1 MVDVWVAGGPVSVAA
16 LAGVIPGGAGSAGRV
31 IALPTYPFQRDRY
44 WLAPRVHGRSVV
56 GLAGARSSGHALLD
70 VVVDVPGG
78 VMLAGRLSLEAHP
91 WLADHAIVDTVVVPG
106 AGLVEFAIAAGDLVD
121 CPVLDELVIQAPLR
135 VPASGAVD
143 VQVHVGEADK
153 AGLRPVSVRS
163 RPSGGEGWERNAEGF
178 LAPVAAAVV
187 QDGVADLGAWPPP
200 GAEPVPLDGFY

>member
-1 MVDVWVAGGPVSVAA
+1 MVDVWVAGGPVSVAE
-16 LAGVIPGGAGSAGRV
+16 LAAVIPGVPAPGLV
-31 IALPTYPFQRDRY
+31 EALPTYPFQRDRY

-56 GLAGARSSGHALLD
+56 GLAGARASGHALLD

-78 VMLAGRLSLEAHP
+78 VMLAGRLSLEADP

-178 LAPVAAAVV
+178 LAPVAA
-187 QDGVADLGAWPPP
+187 
-200 GAEPVPLDGFY
+200 